1 MILFFLHKGNFRESQ
16 RELQRWFSRQQQD
29 PLANQ
34 QIPEDVENE
43 REDNAMSY
51 DRTNGDKYSHNHPSD
66 GVSTALEDVQI
77 RMLHQNDAADQSDAM
92 YTQSNQKFVPSSAKS
107 NTGDQAI
114 GR

>member
-1 MILFFLHKGNFRESQ
+1 MILFLCKGNVRESQ

-34 QIPEDVENE
+34 QIPEDAENE
-43 REDNAMSY
+43 REDNAMNY
-51 DRTNGDKYSHNHPSD
+51 DRTNGDNYSHNDPSD

-92 YTQSNQKFVPSSAKS
+92 YTQSNQKFVPSSAIS
-107 NTGDQAI
+107 NTGDQAN
-114 GR
+114 GM

>member
-1 MILFFLHKGNFRESQ
+1 MILFLCKGNVRESQ

-51 DRTNGDKYSHNHPSD
+51 DRTNGDHYSHNYPSD
-66 GVSTALEDVQI
+66 GVPTALEDVQI
-77 RMLHQNDAADQSDAM
+77 RMLQQNDAVDRND
-92 YTQSNQKFVPSSAKS
+92 TQNNQKSVPSLATS
-107 NTGDQAI
+107 NTGDQDD

>member
-1 MILFFLHKGNFRESQ
+1 MILFLHKGNFRESQ

-51 DRTNGDKYSHNHPSD
+51 DRTNGDHYSHNYPSD

-77 RMLHQNDAADQSDAM
+77 RMLQQNDAANWKDTM
-92 YTQSNQKFVPSSAKS
+92 YTQNNQKSMPSPATS
-107 NTGDQAI
+107 NTGDKAN

>member
-1 MILFFLHKGNFRESQ
+1 MIWFLYKGNFRESQ

-51 DRTNGDKYSHNHPSD
+51 DRTNGDNFTNNYPSD

-77 RMLHQNDAADQSDAM
+77 RMLQQKDIVDRNDTQNNPKS
-92 YTQSNQKFVPSSAKS
+92 VPSSATS
-107 NTGDQAI
+107 NTGDQDD

>member
-1 MILFFLHKGNFRESQ
+1 MILFLHKGNFRESQ

-29 PLANQ
+29 PSANQ

-51 DRTNGDKYSHNHPSD
+51 DRTNGDYYSHNYPSD
-66 GVSTALEDVQI
+66 GVPTALEDVQI
-77 RMLHQNDAADQSDAM
+77 RMLQQNDASDRTDATYTSNTADQA
-92 YTQSNQKFVPSSAKS
+92 N
-107 NTGDQAI
+107 